1 MTAVA
6 TKDEVLELVRSV
18 ERYWTACR
26 RGYVPPTNPLDDI
39 DQRTLKR
46 VLWLSQRP
54 AYESYL
60 RTRRWREFRA
70 QALERAHGTC
80 EHCGISESTHRL
92 LVLDVHHKTYK
103 RLGRE
108 APGDVEVL
116 CRPCHESADRERR
129 RVARRRH

>member
-1 MTAVA
+1 MTVA
-6 TKDEVLELVRSV
+6 TRDEVLELVRSV
-18 ERYWTACR
+18 ERYWLACR
-26 RGYVPPTNPLDDI
+26 RGFVPPQNPLDDV

-46 VLWLSQRP
+46 VLFLSQRP

-70 QALERAHGTC
+70 LALERALGTC
-80 EHCGISESTHRL
+80 ERCGISEQTHRL

-108 APGDVEVL
+108 APEDVEVL
-116 CRPCHESADRERR
+116 CRPCHQVADRERR
-129 RVARRRH
+129 SSRKRR

>member
-1 MTAVA
+1 MTVA
-6 TKDEVLELVRSV
+6 TRDEVLELVRSV
-18 ERYWTACR
+18 ERYWLACR
-26 RGYVPPTNPLDDI
+26 RGFVPPRNPLDDV

-46 VLWLSQRP
+46 VLFLSQRP

-70 QALERAHGTC
+70 LALERALGTC
-80 EHCGISESTHRL
+80 ERCGISEQTHRL

-108 APGDVEVL
+108 APEDVEVL
-116 CRPCHESADRERR
+116 CRPCHQVADRERR
-129 RVARRRH
+129 SSRKRR